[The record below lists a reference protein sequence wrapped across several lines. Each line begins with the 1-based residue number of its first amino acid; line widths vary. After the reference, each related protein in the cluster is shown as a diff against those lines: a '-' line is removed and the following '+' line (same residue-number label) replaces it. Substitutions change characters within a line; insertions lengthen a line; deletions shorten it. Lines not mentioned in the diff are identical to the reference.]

1 MKKMFSST
9 MSFGSNTA
17 STYARSARKPFF
29 AAAFNNIIALIN
41 TAVAVLFFVAG
52 IEISISLIIAVLC
65 IILISA
71 IIITQKIEESSYYS
85 RQR

>member
-1 MKKMFSST
+1 MRKMFSNAV
-9 MSFGSNTA
+9 SFGSNTTSA
-17 STYARSARKPFF
+17 YARSARKPSFV
-29 AAAFNNIIALIN
+29 AAFNNIIALIN

-52 IEISISLIIAVLC
+52 IEISISLIIAALC

>member
-1 MKKMFSST
+1 MKKMFSNVA
-9 MSFGSNTA
+9 SFGSNTA
-17 STYARSARKPFF
+17 SAYSRSARKPFF
-29 AAAFNNIIALIN
+29 GAAFNNIIALIN
-41 TAVAVLFFVAG
+41 TAIAVLFFVAG
-52 IEISISLIIAVLC
+52 IEISISLIIAVIS